1 MLQAKCLSELL
12 RSTLSGNNQ
21 MGYIFTYITLFL
33 WLALTVFW
41 CALHTHP
48 HSLSSSMHPP
58 HAVHLN
64 DEWLFQC
71 LLRLTHRAWHH
82 RCLCLCAAG

>member
-41 CALHTHP
+41 CALYTHP
-48 HSLSSSMHPP
+48 HSLSSSMQPA

-71 LLRLTHRAWHH
+71 LLRLTHRASH